1 MKIIVVNGSPRRNC
15 NTAALLEQA
24 RSGAAAAGAET
35 ELINLYGLDFKG
47 CLSCY
52 SCKRLDGRRACAVQD
67 GLAPVLEK
75 LGTADAVVFG
85 SPIYFVRIT
94 AGLHACLERFFFPYC
109 TFSSDRRTFFARK
122 LPVGYIYTS
131 GGTKELIDQYRQNL
145 NIFESFTEMV
155 FNEEPRV
162 LFSYNTSHFS
172 DYSRYLHSAYDV
184 EDKARQKAWQ
194 FPRDCEAAYEFGAGL
209 AARAKELAAG

>member
-1 MKIIVVNGSPRRNC
+1 MKIIAVNGSPRRNC

-24 RSGAAAAGAET
+24 LKGAAAAGAET
-35 ELINLYGLDFKG
+35 ERIDLYGLDFKG

-52 SCKRLDGRRACAVQD
+52 ACKKLDGKRVCAVKD

-75 LGTADAVVFG
+75 LRSADAVIFA

-94 AGLHACLERFFFPYC
+94 SGLHACLERFFFPYC
-109 TFSSDRRTFFARK
+109 TFSSDKQTFCTRR

-131 GGTKELIDQYRQNL
+131 GGKKELIDHYRQNL
-145 NIFESFTEMV
+145 NVFESFTEMV
-155 FNEEPRV
+155 FNEKPRV
-162 LFSYNTSHFS
+162 MFSYNTSHFS

-184 EDKARQKAWQ
+184 EDKARQKAEQ